1 MSELG
6 KPLQST
12 GLLLEGKEIPNLLL
26 RKSCYFPEV
35 LFVRWGIFFQASLKK
50 KKWRGGR
57 ERKKKLWQTLSGL
70 YYKPQSC
77 LIELRLSLHKVAR
90 D

>member
-1 MSELG
+1 ME
-6 KPLQST
+6 
-12 GLLLEGKEIPNLLL
+12 
-26 RKSCYFPEV
+26 
-35 LFVRWGIFFQASLKK
+35 
-50 KKWRGGR
+50 RGER
-57 ERKKKLWQTLSGL
+57 EEKKKLWQTLSGL